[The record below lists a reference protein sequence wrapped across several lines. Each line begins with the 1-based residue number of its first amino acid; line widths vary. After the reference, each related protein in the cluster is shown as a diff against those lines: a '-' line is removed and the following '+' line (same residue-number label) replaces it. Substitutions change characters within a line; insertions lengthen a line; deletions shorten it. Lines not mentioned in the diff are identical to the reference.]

1 MPQTKILVFYPR
13 DGVSEIQK
21 LQMVTQE
28 GANVGV
34 CAVEGNFDDAQNG
47 VKRIFSDEAMRKELA
62 DRVTSFL
69 LPTLST
75 GAASCLR

>member
-47 VKRIFSDEAMRKELA
+47 VKRIFSDE
-62 DRVTSFL
+62 
-69 LPTLST
+69 
-75 GAASCLR
+75 